1 MLFFIWRLLG
11 DAAGSK
17 PGCRAIRNS
26 RQMKKSTQVALG
38 GLSSALCLL
47 LMFMTGLIPFS
58 SYIFPALAGIVL
70 ISVREE
76 NGLKTALLVYAATS
90 LLALLIIPDREAVM
104 MYIMLLGYYPLAK
117 PWIERL
123 ARPLSI
129 LFKLL
134 LFNIVVVAF
143 YYVML
148 FVFGVPDMLEGW
160 GDFGRYTVAV
170 ILVIVNFT
178 LFMYDYLLTQALHIY
193 RGWFR
198 PKILRKII

>member
-1 MLFFIWRLLG
+1 MRRRLFLMARQPGF
-11 DAAGSK
+11 DPAASH
-17 PGCRAIRNS
+17 NS

-104 MYIMLLGYYPLAK
+104 MYILLLGYYPLAK

>member
-1 MLFFIWRLLG
+1 MWQRLFLMTRQPDW
-11 DAAGSK
+11 DPAASHS
-17 PGCRAIRNS
+17 S

-76 NGLKTALLVYAATS
+76 NGLKTAMLVYTATS

-123 ARPLSI
+123 PHIFSAM
-129 LFKLL
+129 FKLL
-134 LFNIVVVAF
+134 LFNVVVVAF

-148 FVFGVPDMLEGW
+148 FIFGVPDMLEGW
-160 GDFGRYTVAV
+160 GDFGRYTIVV
-170 ILVIVNFT
+170 ILAIVNFT

>member
-1 MLFFIWRLLG
+1 MARQPGF
-11 DAAGSK
+11 DPAASH
-17 PGCRAIRNS
+17 NS

-104 MYIMLLGYYPLAK
+104 M
-117 PWIERL
+117 
-123 ARPLSI
+123 
-129 LFKLL
+129 
-134 LFNIVVVAF
+134 
-143 YYVML
+143 
-148 FVFGVPDMLEGW
+148 
-160 GDFGRYTVAV
+160 
-170 ILVIVNFT
+170 
-178 LFMYDYLLTQALHIY
+178 
-193 RGWFR
+193 
-198 PKILRKII
+198 

>member
-1 MLFFIWRLLG
+1 
-11 DAAGSK
+11 
-17 PGCRAIRNS
+17 
-26 RQMKKSTQVALG
+26 
-38 GLSSALCLL
+38 
-47 LMFMTGLIPFS
+47 
-58 SYIFPALAGIVL
+58 
-70 ISVREE
+70 
-76 NGLKTALLVYAATS
+76 
-90 LLALLIIPDREAVM
+90 M
-104 MYIMLLGYYPLAK
+104 MYIMLLGYYSLAK

>member
-1 MLFFIWRLLG
+1 MRRRLFLMARQPGF
-11 DAAGSK
+11 DPAASH
-17 PGCRAIRNS
+17 NS

>member
-1 MLFFIWRLLG
+1 MRQRLFLMARQPGF
-11 DAAGSK
+11 DPAASH
-17 PGCRAIRNS
+17 NS

>member
-1 MLFFIWRLLG
+1 
-11 DAAGSK
+11 
-17 PGCRAIRNS
+17 
-26 RQMKKSTQVALG
+26 
-38 GLSSALCLL
+38 
-47 LMFMTGLIPFS
+47 
-58 SYIFPALAGIVL
+58 
-70 ISVREE
+70 
-76 NGLKTALLVYAATS
+76 
-90 LLALLIIPDREAVM
+90 M

-178 LFMYDYLLTQALHIY
+178 LCMYDYLLTQALHIY

>member
-1 MLFFIWRLLG
+1 MRRRLFLMARQPGF
-11 DAAGSK
+11 DPAASH
-17 PGCRAIRNS
+17 NS

-193 RGWFR
+193 RGWVR

>member
-1 MLFFIWRLLG
+1 MRRRLFLMARQPGF
-11 DAAGSK
+11 DPAASH
-17 PGCRAIRNS
+17 NS

-104 MYIMLLGYYPLAK
+104 MYIMLLGYYSLAK

-129 LFKLL
+129 LFNLL

>member
-1 MLFFIWRLLG
+1 MRRRLLLTMRHPG
-11 DAAGSK
+11 SDPAA
-17 PGCRAIRNS
+17 PNNS

-90 LLALLIIPDREAVM
+90 LLALLIVPDREAVM

-117 PWIERL
+117 PWIERVP
-123 ARPLSI
+123 RVFSI
-129 LFKLL
+129 VLKLL
-134 LFNIVVVAF
+134 LFNAVVVAF

-148 FVFGVPDMLEGW
+148 FVFGFPDMLEGW
-160 GDFGRYTVAV
+160 GDFGRYTLVV
-170 ILVIVNFT
+170 ILAIVNFT

>member
-1 MLFFIWRLLG
+1 MRRRLFLMARQ
-11 DAAGSK
+11 
-17 PGCRAIRNS
+17 PGFDPSASHNS

>member
-1 MLFFIWRLLG
+1 MARQPGF
-11 DAAGSK
+11 DPAASH
-17 PGCRAIRNS
+17 NS

-143 YYVML
+143 YYVCL
-148 FVFGVPDMLEGW
+148 LYTSSRRVPAPSEHC
-160 GDFGRYTVAV
+160 RAV
-170 ILVIVNFT
+170 WRRAASLARRRR
-178 LFMYDYLLTQALHIY
+178 QS
-193 RGWFR
+193 
-198 PKILRKII
+198 

>member
-1 MLFFIWRLLG
+1 MARQPGF
-11 DAAGSK
+11 DPAASH
-17 PGCRAIRNS
+17 NS

-129 LFKLL
+129 LFKLM

>member
-1 MLFFIWRLLG
+1 MRRRLFLMARQPGF
-11 DAAGSK
+11 DPAASH
-17 PGCRAIRNS
+17 NS

-76 NGLKTALLVYAATS
+76 NGLKTAVLVYAATS

>member
-1 MLFFIWRLLG
+1 MARQPGF
-11 DAAGSK
+11 DPAASH
-17 PGCRAIRNS
+17 NS

-123 ARPLSI
+123 ARPNNGRSGPAPTPAYAGSCGNKYRRRGVLLCYAVRFWGSRYARG
-129 LFKLL
+129 LGRFWTLYRRSDFSHCKLHP
-134 LFNIVVVAF
+134 V
-143 YYVML
+143 YV
-148 FVFGVPDMLEGW
+148 
-160 GDFGRYTVAV
+160 
-170 ILVIVNFT
+170 
-178 LFMYDYLLTQALHIY
+178 
-193 RGWFR
+193 
-198 PKILRKII
+198 

>member
-1 MLFFIWRLLG
+1 MRRRLFLMARQPGF
-11 DAAGSK
+11 DPAASH
-17 PGCRAIRNS
+17 NS

-198 PKILRKII
+198 PKILRQII